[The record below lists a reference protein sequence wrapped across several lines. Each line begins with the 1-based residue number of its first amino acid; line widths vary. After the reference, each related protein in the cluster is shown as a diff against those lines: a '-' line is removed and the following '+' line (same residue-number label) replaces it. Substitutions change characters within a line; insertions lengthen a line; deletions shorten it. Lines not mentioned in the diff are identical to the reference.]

1 MGGLVFLDLLE
12 EKGYYTEEQKKQI
25 IVIFIVGSFMREKP
39 SLSQPHWVR
48 SVMQNYYQFINGGY
62 EIIDG
67 KIHVNIDKVV
77 PAAQE
82 MMKEIIRVQ
91 LNNTLEDAEAYVN
104 RYFNY
109 TSEQEE
115 IGKKILKV
123 KTALNGRLINELAD
137 QFLEEDEN

>member
-1 MGGLVFLDLLE
+1 
-12 EKGYYTEEQKKQI
+12 
-25 IVIFIVGSFMREKP
+25 MREKP

-91 LNNTLEDAEAYVN
+91 LNNTLEDAEAYVI